1 MIKSSLRILTTSNH
15 ITTMNKS
22 TFTRDHSS
30 YFKIVLPDSFTYKC
44 YQTGRMVTLIPFQ
57 NFFQLLA
64 SCLNSPSLPPPP
76 FLRLRDLIC
85 IHVFMANT

>member
-57 NFFQLLA
+57 IFFQLLA

-76 FLRLRDLIC
+76 FLGLRDLKC

>member
-30 YFKIVLPDSFTYKC
+30 YFKIVLPDSLTYKC
-44 YQTGRMVTLIPFQ
+44 YQTGRTVTLIPFQ
-57 NFFQLLA
+57 IFFSVVSQL
-64 SCLNSPSLPPPP
+64 SKFPFSPPPSLK
-76 FLRLRDLIC
+76 LRDLKC